1 MAPVLEKIV
10 ITTIL
15 KGGGKGETLKLFERT
30 EWRWNETDGSQTIG
44 ETRQS
49 WLESPEK
56 GLTARQ
62 LTQ

>member
-30 EWRWNETDGSQTIG
+30 WNETDGSQTIG